1 VNIQKLISSV
11 RQSKKL
17 RPLNDFHRSPRSGID
32 VIDKEFNEAL
42 SLLKE
47 LFKQFKANGCK
58 IDISFYGEVFVSL
71 PASLHRFELA
81 ISNRPSIKNA
91 ENLLKNLESVQF
103 IKLDSFDTD
112 NTLVVSIKTIRSRA
126 EWKHY
131 SVSEFKSD
139 YGLFAETILKE
150 LRQRVGY
157 YSNQG
162 PGERTVNHSSTED
175 KIAAI
180 HYGGALYGSTSM
192 LFYLSQH
199 LRKVIYV
206 SDLSINGNQITVNKS
221 YPGDETNHYFGKKED
236 AFFKKYLFDYAAMS
250 RDHDNNN

>member
-1 VNIQKLISSV
+1 MNIQKLISSV
-11 RQSKKL
+11 RQAKK
-17 RPLNDFHRSPRSGID
+17 RRAINDFHRTPRSGID
-32 VIDKEFNEAL
+32 VIDKEFNDSL
-42 SLLKE
+42 SLLKG

-71 PASLHRFELA
+71 PESVHRFELA
-81 ISNRPSIKNA
+81 ISNRPTIKNA
-91 ENLLKNLESVQF
+91 VGLLKKLESVRF
-103 IKLDSFDTD
+103 VKLDSFDT
-112 NTLVVSIKTIRSRA
+112 NKTLVVSIKTIRSRA

-150 LRQRVGY
+150 LRQRVRY

-162 PGERTVNHSSTED
+162 PDEWTVNHSSTED

-180 HYGGALYGSTSM
+180 HYGGALYGPTSM
-192 LFYLSQH
+192 LFYLSKH

-206 SDLSINGNQITVNKS
+206 RDISIIENKITVNKS
-221 YPGDETNHYFGKKED
+221 YFNEETNHYFSKKED
-236 AFFKKYLFDYAAMS
+236 AFFKKYLFEYGV
-250 RDHDNNN
+250 NTEQT